1 MKYNKNIFCEDI
13 AIGYESLELSPEAQR
28 YLETDGVNLI
38 AATMH
43 QEDWFGMS
51 WDDMFQECL
60 IAATKAIIRYD
71 GAKYYTKMSTYIV
84 KAVQRTILMERRRM
98 ASKKAAA
105 RRNEFSFEAS
115 EIIYDDAE
123 RRLDNI
129 IWKTRSEWLDWADGD
144 PETGLTDEERQV
156 VQFTR
161 RGFSQTEISKT
172 MGFSQSE
179 VSKRKTSSVQKLQN
193 RLGKMIKEGTV
204 TCV

>member
-84 KAVQRTILMERRRM
+84 KAVQRTILLDCTELSSRETTQ
-98 ASKKAAA
+98 ALL
-105 RRNEFSFEAS
+105 
-115 EIIYDDAE
+115 EIVRKI
-123 RRLDNI
+123 
-129 IWKTRSEWLDWADGD
+129 
-144 PETGLTDEERQV
+144 TD
-156 VQFTR
+156 
-161 RGFSQTEISKT
+161 I
-172 MGFSQSE
+172 
-179 VSKRKTSSVQKLQN
+179 
-193 RLGKMIKEGTV
+193 
-204 TCV
+204 